1 MIEIDTYNN
10 IINKNEYKLYI
21 INIIYRKYEEME
33 EDILIKELKSKIQTE
48 IYKLNDIR
56 IILDREQKIQM
67 FNMINEIDTKVRK
80 IIQEENIWIIDSYP
94 QLERDILM
102 IKSLVESKW
111 CDYIDDIAISLRNN
125 THIGIRSKKY
135 QEISDLANFFKEKL
149 ILRLLFDEKIEEPII
164 LNNISITEP
173 VSLITDQQLISIG
186 DNQQLISMITNQQPL
201 ISIVDTCRFKCEF
214 CQKQQNSLI
223 FCSDGGCIKCE
234 IMRKETEKNIIS
246 KAKKEAK
253 QSLIKILV
261 LNDRIMND
269 TYFFITLNVSVDDG
283 SDEHTIPQLIKN
295 FKKMMPPCTMP
306 KASVFVIEYIETAI
320 LHGLI
325 RYGVATPNR
334 YKFSASQFMFKNEIK
349 REIIIEGESPKNY
362 RHKVIEK
369 LTNRK
374 HETLIKDITEKW
386 NYIIKSGNPIIGN
399 DKQNF
404 L

>member
-1 MIEIDTYNN
+1 
-10 IINKNEYKLYI
+10 
-21 INIIYRKYEEME
+21 ME
-33 EDILIKELKSKIQTE
+33 EDILIEEHKSNIQTE
-48 IYKLNDIR
+48 IDKLNDAK
-56 IILDREQKIQM
+56 IIFDSEHKNQM
-67 FNMINEIDTKVRK
+67 FNMINEIDTKVQK
-80 IIQEENIWIIDSYP
+80 ILLEENNWIIDSYP
-94 QLERDILM
+94 QLETDILM
-102 IKSLVESKW
+102 IKSLPENRRY
-111 CDYIDDIAISLRNN
+111 DYLDDIIESVRDNKN
-125 THIGIRSKKY
+125 IGIRSKKY
-135 QEISDLANFFKEKL
+135 QSLFDLINIFKEKL
-149 ILRLLFDEKIEEPII
+149 ILRLLFEEKSRESII
-164 LNNISITEP
+164 SNNISIAQQPLITQQ
-173 VSLITDQQLISIG
+173 SLIIQQPSLMTQQSLMIQQPSIIINQQLISMITDQQ
-186 DNQQLISMITNQQPL
+186 SMITNQQPL